1 MAEPPSGGTRGAD
14 VVPALRDDHGQRWP
28 WPPTR
33 GPEDAAAPRGTW
45 LVFLPGAF
53 TPVCTDELGWIG
65 ALAEDVAV
73 DEVAVRVVSC
83 DAAPVLRRVRE
94 ELALPEPLTLLSDF
108 WPHGAAC
115 RALDVF
121 DAETGRPRRVS
132 VLLDADGVEE
142 RLRSGGLACPGCAGV
157 LTGWGRARARAVRGP
172 DGAVA
177 LVPRRSR

>member
-73 DEVAVRVVSC
+73 HEVTVRVVSC

-132 VLLDADGVEE
+132 VLLNADGS
-142 RLRSGGLACPGCAGV
+142 RPRAWSPPRDRHAPGASTRRRRATCSR
-157 LTGWGRARARAVRGP
+157 TGSL
-172 DGAVA
+172 DGHRH
-177 LVPRRSR
+177 P

>member
-1 MAEPPSGGTRGAD
+1 M
-14 VVPALRDDHGQRWP
+14 
-28 WPPTR
+28 
-33 GPEDAAAPRGTW
+33 
-45 LVFLPGAF
+45 
-53 TPVCTDELGWIG
+53 CTDELGWIG

-73 DEVAVRVVSC
+73 DDVAVRVVSC

-132 VLLDADGVEE
+132 VLLDADGVEVARVVAAPGQARTRGE
-142 RLRSGGLACPGCAGV
+142 HEAATRDLLAH
-157 LTGWGRARARAVRGP
+157 R
-172 DGAVA
+172 
-177 LVPRRSR
+177 

>member
-14 VVPALRDDHGQRWP
+14 VVPALRDDHGQTWP

-33 GPEDAAAPRGTW
+33 GPQDAAGPRGTW

-53 TPVCTDELGWIG
+53 TPVCTDELGWLG

-73 DEVAVRVVSC
+73 DDVAVRVVSC

-132 VLLDADGVEE
+132 VLLDADGVEVA
-142 RLRSGGLACPGCAGV
+142 RVVAAPGQARTRSEHEAATRDLLAH
-157 LTGWGRARARAVRGP
+157 R
-172 DGAVA
+172 
-177 LVPRRSR
+177 

>member
-53 TPVCTDELGWIG
+53 TPVCTGELGWLG
-65 ALAEDVAV
+65 ALAEDVAI
-73 DEVAVRVVSC
+73 DDVAVRVVSC

-121 DAETGRPRRVS
+121 DAETGGPAASPCCSTRTGSRSRAWSPPRDRH
-132 VLLDADGVEE
+132 A
-142 RLRSGGLACPGCAGV
+142 PGASTRRRRATCS
-157 LTGWGRARARAVRGP
+157 LTGSL
-172 DGAVA
+172 DGHRH
-177 LVPRRSR
+177 L

>member
-1 MAEPPSGGTRGAD
+1 MAEPPSGGTRGVD

-53 TPVCTDELGWIG
+53 TPVCTDELGWLG

-73 DEVAVRVVSC
+73 DDVAVRLVSC

-108 WPHGAAC
+108 WPTARPAVPSTSSTRRPGGPAASPC
-115 RALDVF
+115 CSTRTGSRPRAWSPPRGRHAPGVS
-121 DAETGRPRRVS
+121 TRPRRATCS
-132 VLLDADGVEE
+132 WTGSLDGH
-142 RLRSGGLACPGCAGV
+142 RHL
-157 LTGWGRARARAVRGP
+157 
-172 DGAVA
+172 
-177 LVPRRSR
+177 